1 MDEEERLYT
10 ASELMKGME
19 NKASE
24 VGAKIVGGQTV
35 FNPWVVTGGSVL
47 GISD

>member
-1 MDEEERLYT
+1 
-10 ASELMKGME
+10 MKGME

-47 GISD
+47 GVSQQYIVKNNKCEVGD